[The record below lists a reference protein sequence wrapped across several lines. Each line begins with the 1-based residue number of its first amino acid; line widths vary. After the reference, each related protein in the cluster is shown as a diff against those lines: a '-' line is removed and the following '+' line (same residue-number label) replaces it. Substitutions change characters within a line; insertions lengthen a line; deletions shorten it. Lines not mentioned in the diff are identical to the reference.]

1 MPILHNVWNE
11 MVKEYSMETVKKANK
26 MGKGNL
32 FWLVS
37 CYMLIPMLDYFK
49 LLLLQNPCQLSVL
62 FFIEV

>member
-1 MPILHNVWNE
+1 

-49 LLLLQNPCQLSVL
+49 LLVYKIPAS
-62 FFIEV
+62 